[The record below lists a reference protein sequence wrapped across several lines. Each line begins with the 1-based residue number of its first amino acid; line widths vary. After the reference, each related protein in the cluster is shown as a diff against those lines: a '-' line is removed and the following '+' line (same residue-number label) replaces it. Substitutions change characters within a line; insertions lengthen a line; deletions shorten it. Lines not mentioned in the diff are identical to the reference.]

1 MPVGPASGGGGG
13 KSGDV
18 RAGGAFI
25 ELHAQDNLSNK
36 LILLRYRAMKFA
48 EGMKQVGQKINEYLS
63 PVGKRVL
70 LAGTSALAPLAA
82 LFKGGLNYAEE
93 IYKSADALGFTV
105 EQMQRLQ
112 YAATVAGVSVE
123 EVLRKP
129 EQYGGLMGQATVL
142 DASAIRESVE
152 ANRSLRAAWLDL
164 QLALVPLVQTF
175 GPILKGFSEF
185 VRRNSELLP
194 VVAAGAA
201 GLIALGAALWA
212 VGPAITAVGVAIQV
226 AINPFVLITAAA
238 AGIGY
243 ALTRLAKVIFP
254 ETHAA
259 AVSFFGDLGSLAADT
274 MGGMVAAIAKGDLG
288 LAWEVATAGAMAV
301 WKRFAAEMTY
311 VWTRLK
317 HYIVDTFR
325 EAMAGIKL
333 MFNDL
338 AAWILRND
346 FTGLLSGDMT
356 DEQINAA
363 RDQIKAEIVGDL
375 GANERAA
382 KKFRDQQVADAN
394 AEAEAARKKLADKI
408 GQAMGGV
415 GKMDNPE
422 ELARRI
428 TATRGAFRLLGDAS
442 QQFGRSDSIDSKQLA
457 QLVEIK
463 KTLDRQTQLQI
474 DALNM
479 GRFK

>member
-18 RAGGAFI
+18 RAGGAYI
-25 ELHAQDNLSNK
+25 EVRAEDTLSNK
-36 LILLRYRAMKFA
+36 LIILRYRAMKFA

-63 PVGKRVL
+63 PVGKRVM
-70 LAGTSALAPLAA
+70 LAGTAALAPLAA

-274 MGGMVAAIAKGDLG
+274 FGGIVAAIGKGDLS
-288 LAWEVATAGAMAV
+288 LALEVLTAGATAV
-301 WKRFAAEMTY
+301 WKRFTLELTGLWVDFKNFVLDGLRDIKAGFAAAFDPGVLKRIFRGEGLMGAIAGEAAPGGAIDRAAEA
-311 VWTRLK
+311 RNAQR
-317 HYIVDTFR
+317 DADRAFR
-325 EAMAGIKL
+325 QKQL
-333 MFNDL
+333 D
-338 AAWILRND
+338 D
-346 FTGLLSGDMT
+346 
-356 DEQINAA
+356 
-363 RDQIKAEIVGDL
+363 
-375 GANERAA
+375 AA
-382 KKFRDQQVADAN
+382 K
-394 AEAEAARKKLADKI
+394 EAEGARKKLADLVAKA
-408 GQAMGGV
+408 QARPVAGPV
-415 GKMDNPE
+415 ED
-422 ELARRI
+422 LAKRI

-442 QQFGRSDSIDSKQLA
+442 QQFGNVDIPKQQLDSLKRIEEKAGAIVTAIQNGQSL
-457 QLVEIK
+457 L
-463 KTLDRQTQLQI
+463 
-474 DALNM
+474 
-479 GRFK
+479 RFR